1 MQIEEYRTRLE
12 EFIES
17 LHREYYLYYSGQKE
31 LLETG
36 DVYSE
41 FSDLFSLDRIRE
53 IRGEIEKTPPHFE
66 SLRKSLG
73 KLHAF
78 AVEHHLEQ
86 ACAPLM
92 EEIAEF
98 ESKSTFPWEGKDIH
112 YTQIPVVLANVSESL
127 RRRRLN
133 EIRARALE
141 QSNPLRKGRLD
152 RLRAQVQA
160 LGYKTCLEAYQSIWG
175 IDYRAFSSSLEKLIE
190 ATEARY
196 KDCVEESFQRILGL
210 PPAQVHRCDIGY
222 WTRRPDYDAFFPK
235 ELMLPALFETLK
247 ALRIDPAKQENVFL
261 DLEERPRKR
270 ARAFCV
276 TVRVPQEIKVVVL
289 PRGGRDDY
297 AALLHESGHAQH
309 FAWTSP
315 SLVAE
320 HRLCGDRGL
329 SEAYAFLFEHLMWNE
344 RWLQANTGFF
354 NAGEFLR
361 FQALVRSHQIRRY
374 CGKLQ
379 YEIQLHSEPMENPAR
394 VYVEALQRAT
404 GTLYDQESYLED
416 IDDGFYSADYLR
428 AWIFEAQL
436 RDYLRSRF
444 GHAWFHVR
452 AADSFLKEIWETGQL
467 YSIGELSREIGIGP
481 LDVQVLIDEL
491 LRGLRP

>member
-36 DVYSE
+36 DFYSE

-86 ACAPLM
+86 ACATLM

-112 YTQIPVVLANVSESL
+112 YTQIPVALANVSESL

-247 ALRIDPAKQENVFL
+247 ALRIDPARQENVFL

-276 TVRVPQEIKVVVL
+276 TVRP
-289 PRGGRDDY
+289 
-297 AALLHESGHAQH
+297 AA
-309 FAWTSP
+309 
-315 SLVAE
+315 
-320 HRLCGDRGL
+320 
-329 SEAYAFLFEHLMWNE
+329 
-344 RWLQANTGFF
+344 
-354 NAGEFLR
+354 
-361 FQALVRSHQIRRY
+361 RRP
-374 CGKLQ
+374 G
-379 YEIQLHSEPMENPAR
+379 
-394 VYVEALQRAT
+394 
-404 GTLYDQESYLED
+404 
-416 IDDGFYSADYLR
+416 
-428 AWIFEAQL
+428 
-436 RDYLRSRF
+436 
-444 GHAWFHVR
+444 
-452 AADSFLKEIWETGQL
+452 
-467 YSIGELSREIGIGP
+467 
-481 LDVQVLIDEL
+481 
-491 LRGLRP
+491 